1 MQDVMKQGTIAEKA
15 LMWIAFPL
23 GNAFLSNRNT
33 NNHNEKLFSKCQYP
47 LFYSSRGLIMSDL
60 LLLSAEEC
68 NSLQEHVREQGG
80 VKSVSWLITAPTF
93 RTNEVILI
101 ASLIITRRP
110 LKCSME
116 IDGVFSCLRELF

>member
-1 MQDVMKQGTIAEKA
+1 MG
-15 LMWIAFPL
+15 
-23 GNAFLSNRNT
+23 
-33 NNHNEKLFSKCQYP
+33 
-47 LFYSSRGLIMSDL
+47 DL

-116 IDGVFSCLRELF
+116 IDGVFSCFKRAVLMHARSGISLIICMQ